1 MQIILLEH
9 VDKLGQMGDVVS
21 VKPGFARNYLLPQGK
36 ALRAN
41 EENLR
46 VFEARRAQLE
56 EENRKRRDGAGKL
69 AEKIEGTSVVMI
81 RQAGESGQLYG
92 SVTARDIAEALSEA
106 GTRVQRG
113 QVVLG
118 RQIKMLGLHDVS
130 VRLHPEV
137 SVDVTVNVA
146 RSQNEAEEQAKAGR
160 TVSEKEQAAAA
171 EAATEEVIAEVEQM
185 EEQEETETAEA
196 AEGEVPET
204 AEEPEKTS

>member
-9 VDKLGQMGDVVS
+9 VEKLGQMGDVVS

-41 EENLR
+41 DENLR

-56 EENRKRRDGAGKL
+56 EENRKRREGAEKL
-69 AEKIEGTSVVMI
+69 AKEIDGTSVVMI

-106 GTRVQRG
+106 GMRVQRG
-113 QVVLG
+113 QVVLS

-160 TVSEKEQAAAA
+160 TVSEEEQAAAT
-171 EAATEEVIAEVEQM
+171 EAATEEAIAEVEQM
-185 EEQEETETAEA
+185 EEEEAEEAEA
-196 AEGEVPET
+196 AEET
-204 AEEPEKTS
+204 AEEPEETS

>member
-9 VDKLGQMGDVVS
+9 VEKLGQMGDVVS

-56 EENRKRRDGAGKL
+56 EENRKRREQSEKLGKN
-69 AEKIEGTSVVMI
+69 IDGTSVVMI

-106 GTRVQRG
+106 GAKVQRG
-113 QVVLG
+113 QIVLS

-160 TVSEKEQAAAA
+160 TVSEEEQAAVA

-185 EEQEETETAEA
+185 EEQEADEPEA
-196 AEGEVPET
+196 VEGEASET